1 MATLRP
7 LTPGAATCFTCPST
21 GPRKKRTRGS
31 RAEGQVMT
39 GDEVRQVLEAML
51 PQGEIDCLCAQFGV
65 IERQRKLKLGMF
77 VRAMVIS
84 AGTPGGAYQ
93 ADVLRSY
100 LEFEVPPVARSAFYR
115 WFDEP
120 LERFMAALAD
130 RALAYARAQQVD
142 LSGPLCGVTDW
153 YIVDATT
160 VTVRDALREEFPGT
174 GGYAAIK
181 VHKILSVGC
190 GAPVQYH
197 FSPAREH
204 DSRHLQIEESW
215 RGYGLLADLAYAS
228 LDRLRACD
236 THGVRYVIR
245 LKENWKPKVDHI
257 ARGQVTQE
265 FFPGTD
271 FDALLEDNTLVL
283 DGRTIDADV
292 HGGRGRH
299 TLALRLVGVQTP
311 KGYCFFL
318 TNLPPRIGPRQV
330 ADLYRVRWEVELRIR
345 LDKSVNRL
353 DAIDADQPCTL
364 KTLLHASLIA
374 STIAALLAH
383 THNIQ
388 TRPQQEGAPRTQAP
402 LHPRR
407 LALQLA
413 VSCQSIAQAFEL
425 TGTEATRRWDK
436 IAELLTHS
444 GKDPNWRRR
453 PSVLDQ
459 LRGWKR
465 QPLARKQA
473 NSRDLSPR
481 NIKEAA

>member
-1 MATLRP
+1 
-7 LTPGAATCFTCPST
+7 
-21 GPRKKRTRGS
+21 
-31 RAEGQVMT
+31 MT
-39 GDEVRQVLEAML
+39 GDEVREVFEAIL
-51 PQGEIDCLCAQFGV
+51 PQEEIDRLCQQCGV
-65 IERQRKLKLGMF
+65 IKRQRKLNLGMF

-100 LEFEVPPVARSAFYR
+100 LEFEVPHVARSAFYR

-120 LERFMAALAD
+120 LERFMEALAE

-142 LSGPLCGVTDW
+142 LSGPLGGVQDW
-153 YIVDATT
+153 YIVDSTT
-160 VTVRDALREEFPGT
+160 IKVRDALLDEFPGT
-174 GGYAAIK
+174 GDYAALK

-190 GAPVQYH
+190 GAPVRYH
-197 FSPAREH
+197 LSPAREH
-204 DSRHLQIEESW
+204 DSRHLTIDESW

-228 LDRLRACD
+228 LDRLRACG
-236 THGVRYVIR
+236 THGVQFVIR
-245 LKENWKPKVDHI
+245 LKENWKPKVDYI

-271 FDALLEDNTLVL
+271 LDVLLEQEILVL
-283 DGRTIDADV
+283 DGRVIDADV
-292 HGGRGRH
+292 HIGRGSH
-299 TLALRLVGVQTP
+299 ALPLRLVGVQTP
-311 KGYCFFL
+311 KGHCFFL

-330 ADLYRVRWEVELRIR
+330 ADLYRVRWEVELSIR

-353 DAIDADQPCTL
+353 DAIDAERPCSL

-374 STIAALLAH
+374 STIGALLAH
-383 THNIQ
+383 THNVH
-388 TRPQQEGAPRTQAP
+388 TRPQQPGAPRTQAP

-425 TGTEATRRWDK
+425 TGAEATQRWTK
-436 IAELLTHS
+436 IAELLTQS
-444 GKDPNWRRR
+444 GRDPNWRRR

-465 QPLARKQA
+465 QPMTRKKT
-473 NSRDLSPR
+473 NGGEV
-481 NIKEAA
+481 NHCNFKAAA

>member
-1 MATLRP
+1 
-7 LTPGAATCFTCPST
+7 
-21 GPRKKRTRGS
+21 
-31 RAEGQVMT
+31 MT
-39 GDEVRQVLEAML
+39 GDEVRQVFEAML
-51 PQGEIDCLCAQFGV
+51 PQEEMDRLCATCGV
-65 IERQRKLKLGMF
+65 IERERKLNLGMF

-100 LEFEVPPVARSAFYR
+100 LEFEVPRVARSAFYR

-120 LERFMAALAD
+120 LERFMEALAE
-130 RALAYARAQQVD
+130 RALAYARAQPVD
-142 LSGPLCGVTDW
+142 LSGPLCGVQDW

-174 GGYAAIK
+174 GEYAAIK
-181 VHKILSVGC
+181 VHKVLSVGC
-190 GAPVQYH
+190 GAPVRYH

-204 DSRHLQIEESW
+204 DSRHLQIDESW

-228 LDRLRACD
+228 LERLRACD
-236 THGVRYVIR
+236 AHGVRFVIR
-245 LKENWKPKVDHI
+245 LQEHWKPKVDDI

-265 FFPGTD
+265 CFPGAD
-271 FDALLEDNTLVL
+271 LDALLEQDILRL
-283 DGRTIDADV
+283 DGRVIDADV
-292 HGGRGRH
+292 HVGRGTH
-299 TLALRLVGVQTP
+299 ALSLRLVGVQTP
-311 KGYCFFL
+311 TGYCFFL
-318 TNLPPRIGPRQV
+318 TNLLPRIGPRQV
-330 ADLYRVRWEVELRIR
+330 ADLYRVRWEVELSIR

-353 DAIDADQPCTL
+353 DAIDAERPCSL

-383 THNIQ
+383 THNVQ
-388 TRPQQEGAPRTQAP
+388 TRPPQAGAPRTAAP

-413 VSCQSIAQAFEL
+413 VSCQSIAQAFDL
-425 TGTEATRRWDK
+425 KGAEAAQRWNK

-444 GKDPNWRRR
+444 GRDPNWRRR

-465 QPLARKQA
+465 QPIARKA
-473 NSRDLSPR
+473 INSGDVSHGHV
-481 NIKEAA
+481 KAAA